1 MSSPSS
7 SESSGSSPAAV
18 DQLLRRVADQYESLP
33 RQLKSVAGYLEQH
46 RPSVMVDRV
55 SDIAERCGVHPS
67 AVVRFAQ
74 HFGFSGFSDL
84 QAVFRRAYTA
94 EVAPHLSYQQ
104 RIRQLVGKRRGT
116 VSSAP
121 KKSTGA
127 DVAREFIAG
136 SRAGLDELAAS
147 LDAAEFDAA
156 VDLLRRAE
164 TIYVAGVR
172 RSYAV
177 ASYTTYALQHTR
189 KRVVQVSGLGGMTR
203 HQIHGIRR
211 GDVLF
216 AISFTPYGRETQF
229 CARVARQQGADTLL
243 VTDNRLSA
251 LAKQAR
257 VVLAVK
263 ESSVFAFRSL
273 TNTMTLCQAL
283 FIALAYRLELTIE
296 EGKEP
301 GEAEIYD

>member
-1 MSSPSS
+1 M
-7 SESSGSSPAAV
+7 SESPPTV
-18 DQLLRRVADQYESLP
+18 DGLFQRIAEGYEALP

-55 SDIAERCGVHPS
+55 SDIAERSGVHPS

-74 HFGFSGFSDL
+74 HFGFAGFSDL
-84 QAVFRRAYTA
+84 QAVFRQAYT
-94 EVAPHLSYQQ
+94 ETVAPHLSYQQ
-104 RIRQLVGKRRGT
+104 RIRRLAAGKKRGAVGGGGKARL
-116 VSSAP
+116 A
-121 KKSTGA
+121 GA
-127 DVAREFIAG
+127 GVAREFIAG
-136 SRAGLDELAAS
+136 SRAGLDDLANG
-147 LDAAEFDAA
+147 LDDAEFDAA
-156 VDLLRRAE
+156 VELLARAD

-189 KRVVQVSGLGGMTR
+189 KRVVQISGLGGMLR
-203 HQIHGIRR
+203 HQVHGIRK

-216 AISFTPYGRETQF
+216 AVSFTPYGRETQF
-229 CARVARQQGADTLL
+229 CARVARQQGADVLL

-273 TNTMTLCQAL
+273 TNTVSLCQAL
-283 FIALAYRLELTIE
+283 FIALALQLEITIE
-296 EGKEP
+296 ETRDP
-301 GEAEIYD
+301 GEAYD

>member
-1 MSSPSS
+1 M
-7 SESSGSSPAAV
+7 
-18 DQLLRRVADQYESLP
+18 
-33 RQLKSVAGYLEQH
+33 
-46 RPSVMVDRV
+46 
-55 SDIAERCGVHPS
+55 HPS

-74 HFGFSGFSDL
+74 HFGFAGFSDL
-84 QAVFRRAYTA
+84 QAVFRQAYT
-94 EVAPHLSYQQ
+94 ETVAPHLSYQQ
-104 RIRQLVGKRRGT
+104 RIRKLAAGKRRTAAGRM
-116 VSSAP
+116 S
-121 KKSTGA
+121 GA
-127 DVAREFIAG
+127 GVAREFIAG
-136 SRAGLDELAAS
+136 SRAGLDELANG
-147 LDAAEFDAA
+147 LDDAEFEAA
-156 VDLLRRAE
+156 VELLRKAD

-189 KRVVQVSGLGGMTR
+189 KRVVQVSGLGGMLR
-203 HQIHGIRR
+203 HQVHGIRP

-229 CARVARQQGADTLL
+229 CARVARQQGADLLL

-273 TNTMTLCQAL
+273 TNTMSLCQAL
-283 FIALAYRLELTIE
+283 FIALALRLEITIE
-296 EGKEP
+296 ETKDP
-301 GEAEIYD
+301 GEHYD